1 MAEEA
6 PVVVA
11 PAALE
16 ASAPEETVALYDGDE
31 LTPDTAGVVTR
42 ASLSR
47 VVVLAG
53 QSESGKTTLLATLYE
68 KFCSGPF
75 AGFRFAGS
83 RTLWGL
89 ERRCHSWRVASGR
102 VKGSSERTPLSQDQ
116 LMLHI
121 SLQRESDGSFVG
133 LLITDLSGESF
144 KAATEASE
152 DCRALT
158 MVRRADHFVLCLDG
172 EKLLDGAARHQVI
185 TDGHSI
191 LRSFLEAKML
201 GLFSTVTVL
210 FTKTDL
216 HAGNKEMEDLRKDA
230 IADYQRTF
238 GESFGALHFSSSSAA
253 KLEELAGVDDL
264 LVRWTGESRLLS
276 SRLVPTQPLDVQRRE
291 IEKFG
296 RHMEN

>member
-6 PVVVA
+6 TVA
-11 PAALE
+11 ASTEAPPA
-16 ASAPEETVALYDGDE
+16 EETVELYDGEE
-31 LTPDTAGVVTR
+31 LTPDTARVITR

-53 QSESGKTTLLATLYE
+53 HIESGKTTLLATLYE

-89 ERRCHSWRVASGR
+89 ERRCFSWRVASGR
-102 VKGSSERTPLSQDQ
+102 AKGSSERTPLSQDQ

-121 SLQRESDGSFVG
+121 SLQRESDGSFVD

-144 KAATEASE
+144 KAATEAAD
-152 DCRALT
+152 DCTALT
-158 MVRRADHFVLCLDG
+158 MVKRADHFVLCLDG

-201 GLFSTVTVL
+201 GSFSTVTVL

-216 HAGNKEMEDLRKDA
+216 HAGNNEMEDVRKDTVA
-230 IADYQRTF
+230 GYQRTF

-264 LVRWTGESRLLS
+264 LLRWAGQSRLLS
-276 SRLVPTQPLDVQRRE
+276 SKLVASQSQDTNRRE

-296 RHMEN
+296 RHMGN